1 MRIEI
6 GLYSGVLLGVR
17 SFSED
22 ESYPYTETH
31 VYLPFIYIAF
41 MNEPNLNK

>member
-6 GLYSGVLLGVR
+6 GLYSGVLFGVR
-17 SFSED
+17 SFSKD

-31 VYLPFIYIAF
+31 VYIPFVYVAF
-41 MNEPNLNK
+41 INSEIV

>member
-6 GLYSGVLLGVR
+6 GLYSGVLFGMR
-17 SFSED
+17 SFSKD

-31 VYLPFIYIAF
+31 FYIPFIYIAF
-41 MNEPNLNK
+41 INSETV